1 MTERKRWL
9 AGCLS
14 ALLSL
19 PLAAAVPGPDAPADL
34 ARGKAMAQ
42 KMCSRCHDDDGNG
55 GPRPNRSY
63 PKLAGLDREYLYKQI
78 YDLKTQRRRNP
89 ATNGRGEELSAA
101 DVVNVSAWFAA
112 QRMSAGEQ
120 TLADPRQRERGR
132 QLFEGGLAQR
142 GVPPA
147 SPATAPPPRPGGAEG
162 AAPCRAMG
170 GIPGNPVA
178 RLPRRQAWQQRD
190 HARGRRRPGG

>member
-63 PKLAGLDREYLYKQI
+63 PKLAGLDREGLLLL
-78 YDLKTQRRRNP
+78 DLKDLKALLNHLKDNPEILGEDRALFTGASGQALLRRL
-89 ATNGRGEELSAA
+89 ATL
-101 DVVNVSAWFAA
+101 
-112 QRMSAGEQ
+112 EQ
-120 TLADPRQRERGR
+120 Q
-132 QLFEGGLAQR
+132 
-142 GVPPA
+142 
-147 SPATAPPPRPGGAEG
+147 GAEAFFG
-162 AAPCRAMG
+162 EPALQLED
-170 GIPGNPVA
+170 I
-178 RLPRRQAWQQRD
+178 L
-190 HARGRRRPGG
+190 

>member
-1 MTERKRWL
+1 MTERKCWL

-63 PKLAGLDREYLYKQI
+63 PKLAGLDREY
-78 YDLKTQRRRNP
+78 P
-89 ATNGRGEELSAA
+89 
-101 DVVNVSAWFAA
+101 VSYTHL
-112 QRMSAGEQ
+112 
-120 TLADPRQRERGR
+120 TLPTK
-132 QLFEGGLAQR
+132 L
-142 GVPPA
+142 
-147 SPATAPPPRPGGAEG
+147 
-162 AAPCRAMG
+162 
-170 GIPGNPVA
+170 
-178 RLPRRQAWQQRD
+178 
-190 HARGRRRPGG
+190 